1 MSSSRS
7 VNKGVPSITKYS
19 IFLYFKGCD
28 VLDFLEFQQFFS
40 IIVQHDLRNPQQ
52 LEVVQD

>member
-1 MSSSRS
+1 M
-7 VNKGVPSITKYS
+7 NKGVPSITKYS

-40 IIVQHDLRNPQQ
+40 IIAQHDLRNPQQ